1 MCEVC
6 ENTII
11 QVNLNRYDP
20 TKTTALRNRAVS
32 ESNRRFNELAKA
44 IKEAIITKDVFGLQL
59 QVNLELPDMRAFAFG
74 TDAEKLKAFL
84 DWLEEQVNKGFL
96 NIADFEIEG
105 ISDSWINKY
114 VKTAYERGI
123 VRARLEM
130 IKAGYD
136 VQPID
141 ATGGISTAFSLPVHI
156 ETLALLY
163 MRTFNDLKGITSQM
177 DAQIS
182 RILAQGLAD
191 GVNVATLVRRL
202 LTAING
208 TSKDLAIR
216 DATGRITMP
225 AKRRAEILIR
235 TELARAH
242 HLATINEYR
251 LQGIAGVNIR
261 AEWKTVGDDRV
272 CEKCASL
279 EGKVFTLNEI
289 EPLIPLHPQC
299 RCIALPLVIKNK

>member
-84 DWLEEQVNKGFL
+84 DWLEEQVNKGLL

-208 TSKDLAIR
+208 TGKDLAIR
-216 DATGRITMP
+216 DATGRITMS

-279 EGKVFTLNEI
+279 EGKVFTLDEI